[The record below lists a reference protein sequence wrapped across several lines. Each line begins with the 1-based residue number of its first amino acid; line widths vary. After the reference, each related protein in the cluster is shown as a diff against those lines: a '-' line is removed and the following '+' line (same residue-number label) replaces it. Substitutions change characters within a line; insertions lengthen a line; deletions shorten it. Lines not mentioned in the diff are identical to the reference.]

1 MRLGGNAAITSA
13 GKCTVATGDA
23 CDMGDRRKKGIR
35 DRGCR
40 ISIGKGGGRTMER
53 AAIYCRLSV
62 EDAQRQEGKD
72 SESIANQKELLLAYA
87 AKKGWQ
93 VTGIYVDED
102 YSGLREDR
110 PGFQKLIAHGR
121 EGRFSVILCKTQSR
135 FTRNL
140 VTAERYLYELFPLW
154 GIRFVSVVDGVDT
167 ARRENKRASQI
178 NSLINEWYCEELS
191 DNIRAVLRRKREMG
205 QYLGN
210 YAPYGYEK
218 SPFDHHVLV
227 PCSQRAQ
234 VVAGIFRLYLM
245 GFSCGGVAAVLNGCG
260 ILSPAMALA
269 QEGKDCGRK
278 AKGIWTASTV
288 CKILKNP
295 VYLGN
300 MVQGKTEK
308 ISYKQKKS
316 RPCPKERWTVVCH
329 THAPLVSEELFEAV
343 QKKMAKNR
351 KT

>member
-1 MRLGGNAAITSA
+1 MRLWGNAPVSSA
-13 GKCTVATGDA
+13 GKCAVAAGNA
-23 CDMGDRRKKGIR
+23 CDMGDRRERGIR
-35 DRGCR
+35 DRRCR
-40 ISIGKGGGRTMER
+40 ISIGKGGRNMER

-87 AKKGWQ
+87 AEKGWQ
-93 VTGIYVDED
+93 VAGIYVDED

-218 SPFDHHVLV
+218 SSFDHHVLV
-227 PCSQRAQ
+227 PCPQRAQ
-234 VVAGIFRLYLM
+234 VVAGIFRLYLL
-245 GFSCGGVAAVLNGCG
+245 GFSCAGVAEVLNDCG

-269 QEGKDCGRK
+269 KEGKDCGRK
-278 AKGIWTASTV
+278 AKGIWTASTI

-295 VYLGN
+295 VYVGN

-329 THAPLVSEELFEAV
+329 THAPLVSEELFAAV
-343 QKKMAKNR
+343 QRKMAKNR

>member
-1 MRLGGNAAITSA
+1 
-13 GKCTVATGDA
+13 
-23 CDMGDRRKKGIR
+23 
-35 DRGCR
+35 
-40 ISIGKGGGRTMER
+40 MER

-87 AKKGWQ
+87 AQKGWQ

-110 PGFQKLIAHGR
+110 PGFQELIAHGR

-227 PCSQRAQ
+227 PCPPKAK
-234 VVAGIFRLYLM
+234 VVTAIFRLYLM
-245 GFSCGGVAAVLNGCG
+245 GFS
-260 ILSPAMALA
+260 LSL
-269 QEGKDCGRK
+269 
-278 AKGIWTASTV
+278 IH
-288 CKILKNP
+288 I
-295 VYLGN
+295 
-300 MVQGKTEK
+300 
-308 ISYKQKKS
+308 
-316 RPCPKERWTVVCH
+316 
-329 THAPLVSEELFEAV
+329 
-343 QKKMAKNR
+343 
-351 KT
+351 

>member
-1 MRLGGNAAITSA
+1 MRLWGNALITSA
-13 GKCTVATGDA
+13 GKGAVAAGNA
-23 CDMGDRRKKGIR
+23 GDMGGRRKKGIR
-35 DRGCR
+35 DRRCC
-40 ISIGKGGGRTMER
+40 ISIGKGGRNMER

-87 AKKGWQ
+87 AQKGWQ
-93 VTGIYVDED
+93 VTGIYADED

-110 PGFQKLIAHGR
+110 PGFQELIAHGR

-218 SPFDHHVLV
+218 SPFDRHVLV
-227 PCSQRAQ
+227 PCPQRAQ
-234 VVAGIFRLYLM
+234 VVAGIFRLYLL
-245 GFSCGGVAAVLNGCG
+245 GFSCAGVAEVLNGCG

-278 AKGIWTASTV
+278 AKGIWTASTI

-316 RPCPKERWTVVCH
+316 RPCSKEQWTVVKD
-329 THAPLVSEELFEAV
+329 THVPLVSEELFGAV

-351 KT
+351 KA

>member
-1 MRLGGNAAITSA
+1 
-13 GKCTVATGDA
+13 
-23 CDMGDRRKKGIR
+23 
-35 DRGCR
+35 
-40 ISIGKGGGRTMER
+40 MER

-93 VTGIYVDED
+93 VTGIYADED

-110 PGFQKLIAHGR
+110 PDFQKLIAHGR

-218 SPFDHHVLV
+218 SLADHHVLV
-227 PCSQRAQ
+227 PCPRRAQ
-234 VVAGIFRLYLM
+234 VVAGIFRLYLL
-245 GFSCGGVAAVLNGCG
+245 GFSCAGVAEALEVCG

-278 AKGIWTASTV
+278 TKGIWTASTV

-308 ISYKQKKS
+308 VSYKQKKS
-316 RPCPKERWTVVCH
+316 RPCPKEQWTVVCH
-329 THAPLVSEELFEAV
+329 THAPLVSEEMFGAV
-343 QKKMAKNR
+343 QIRMAKNR
-351 KT
+351 RTQKNSGET

>member
-1 MRLGGNAAITSA
+1 
-13 GKCTVATGDA
+13 
-23 CDMGDRRKKGIR
+23 
-35 DRGCR
+35 
-40 ISIGKGGGRTMER
+40 MEQ

-62 EDAQRQEGKD
+62 EDAARPRGAE
-72 SESIANQKELLLAYA
+72 SESIRNQKELLLAYA

-93 VTGIYVDED
+93 VTGVYVDED

-110 PGFQKLIAHGR
+110 PGFQQLIAHGR

-191 DNIRAVLRRKREMG
+191 ENIRAVLRRKRELG

-210 YAPYGYEK
+210 YGPYGYEK
-218 SPFDHHVLV
+218 DPVDHHVLR
-227 PCSQRAQ
+227 PCPQTAP
-234 VVAGIFRLYLM
+234 VVAGIFRLYLL
-245 GFSCGGVAAVLNGCG
+245 GFSCAGVAEALEACG
-260 ILSPAMALA
+260 ILSPAVTLA
-269 QEGKDCGRK
+269 RQGKDRGRK
-278 AKGIWTASTV
+278 AKGVWTASTV

-300 MVQGKTEK
+300 LVQGKTEK

-316 RPCPKERWTVVCH
+316 RACPPKDWTVVCH
-329 THAPLVSEELFEAV
+329 THAPLVTAAVFGAV
-343 QKKMAKNR
+343 QKRMAQNR
-351 KT
+351 KA

>member
-1 MRLGGNAAITSA
+1 MGLGRGAAVTSA
-13 GKCTVATGDA
+13 GKHSVAAGNA
-23 CDMGDRRKKGIR
+23 CDMGDRRKNGIW
-35 DRGCR
+35 DRERR
-40 ISIGKGGGRTMER
+40 ISIGKGGSAMEK

-62 EDAQRQEGKD
+62 EDEERKEGRE
-72 SESIANQKELLLAYA
+72 SESIRNQKAMLLAYA
-87 AKKGWQ
+87 AEKGWQ
-93 VTGIYVDED
+93 VTGVYADED

-110 PGFQKLIAHGR
+110 PGFQKLIADGKA
-121 EGRFSVILCKTQSR
+121 GCFSVILCKTQSR

-140 VTAERYLYELFPLW
+140 MTAERYFYELFPLW

-205 QYLGN
+205 QFLGN

-218 SPFDHHVLV
+218 SPSDRHVLL
-227 PCSQRAQ
+227 PCAQ
-234 VVAGIFRLYLM
+234 TGPVVGRIFRLYLL
-245 GFSCGGVAAVLNGCG
+245 GFSCAGVAKVLQSCQ
-260 ILSPAMALA
+260 IPSPAVTLA
-269 QEGKDCGRK
+269 QQGKDCGRK
-278 AKGIWTASTV
+278 TKGVWTASTI

-329 THAPLVSEELFEAV
+329 THAPLVSAECFEAV
-343 QKKMAKNR
+343 QKRMAKNR
-351 KT
+351 KA

>member
-1 MRLGGNAAITSA
+1 M
-13 GKCTVATGDA
+13 
-23 CDMGDRRKKGIR
+23 
-35 DRGCR
+35 
-40 ISIGKGGGRTMER
+40 
-53 AAIYCRLSV
+53 
-62 EDAQRQEGKD
+62 
-72 SESIANQKELLLAYA
+72 AYA

-93 VTGIYVDED
+93 VTGIYADED

-110 PGFQKLIAHGR
+110 PGFQKMISHGR

-218 SPFDHHVLV
+218 NPFDHHLLV
-227 PCSQRAQ
+227 PCPQRAQ
-234 VVAGIFRLYLM
+234 VVTAIFRLYLM
-245 GFSCGGVAAVLNGCG
+245 GFSCAGVAEALEVCG

-278 AKGIWTASTV
+278 TKGIWTASTV

-308 ISYKQKKS
+308 VSYKQKKS
-316 RPCPKERWTVVCH
+316 RPCPKEQWTVVKD
-329 THAPLVSEELFEAV
+329 THVPLVSEEMFGAV
-343 QKKMAKNR
+343 QKRMQKNR